1 MKNFLMRLRA
11 FQKERK
17 TATFYSDRA
26 RKNGT
31 HSQKSGKIGIVSERG
46 LWYTEAAK
54 EKGGWGML
62 LAIDIGNSNVSLGVF
77 QGETLRVRAKLSAQT
92 ERSSDEYATVI
103 YDLLRMNGLS
113 REDLTGCILSSVV
126 PELTGLVEAA
136 VGRLTKAAVLR
147 VGPGVR
153 TGFRI
158 RIDDPSQLGGDL
170 VADTLAALTEY
181 GAPLIILDA
190 GTVTTLAV
198 VDESRTYLGG
208 CILPGIRASASLLK
222 STTALLPSITLGV
235 GEKDCLGR
243 NSADA
248 MRCGLLLGSALMVDG
263 FIDRFRALP
272 GMAGAKVV
280 ATGGSAKLATAY
292 CSREVTLDENLTL
305 KGLRYL
311 YESNQPRT
319 RKF

>member
-1 MKNFLMRLRA
+1 
-11 FQKERK
+11 
-17 TATFYSDRA
+17 
-26 RKNGT
+26 
-31 HSQKSGKIGIVSERG
+31 
-46 LWYTEAAK
+46 
-54 EKGGWGML
+54 ML
-62 LAIDIGNSNVSLGVF
+62 LAIDIGNSNISLGVF
-77 QGETLRVRAKLSAQT
+77 REARLRMRAKLSAQT
-92 ERSSDEYATVI
+92 ERSADEYAAVL
-103 YDLLRMNGLS
+103 YDLLRMNGVA
-113 REDLTGCILSSVV
+113 REELTGCILSSVV

-136 VGRLTKAAVLR
+136 VEELTGLRVLR

-181 GAPLIILDA
+181 GAPLILIDA
-190 GTVTTLAV
+190 GTVTTLAA

-208 CILPGIRASASLLK
+208 CILPGIRASAAMLR

-235 GEKDCLGR
+235 EEEACLGR

-248 MRCGLLLGSALMVDG
+248 MRCGLLLGSALMLDG

-280 ATGGSAKLATAY
+280 ATGGSAGLATAH
-292 CSREVTLDENLTL
+292 CRREILRDDELPL

-311 YESNQPRT
+311 YESNQPRP
-319 RKF
+319 RKH

>member
-1 MKNFLMRLRA
+1 
-11 FQKERK
+11 
-17 TATFYSDRA
+17 
-26 RKNGT
+26 
-31 HSQKSGKIGIVSERG
+31 
-46 LWYTEAAK
+46 
-54 EKGGWGML
+54 ML

-77 QGETLRVRAKLSAQT
+77 QGEQLRMRAKLSAQT
-92 ERSSDEYATVI
+92 ERSADEYAAVM
-103 YDLLRMNGLS
+103 YDLLRINGVA
-113 REDLTGCILSSVV
+113 REELTGCILSSVV
-126 PELTGLVEAA
+126 PELTGLVESA
-136 VGRLTKAAVLR
+136 VEKLTPLRVLR

-181 GAPLIILDA
+181 GAPLIIIDA

-208 CILPGIRASASLLK
+208 CILPGIRSSAALLK

-235 GEKDCLGR
+235 EEEACLGR

-248 MRCGLLLGSALMVDG
+248 MRCGLLLGSAMMLDG
-263 FIDRFRALP
+263 FIDRIQTQP

-280 ATGGSAKLATAY
+280 ATGGSMDLATAY
-292 CSREVTLDENLTL
+292 CRREILRDHDLTL

-311 YESNQPRT
+311 YESNQPRP
-319 RKF
+319 RKH

>member
-1 MKNFLMRLRA
+1 
-11 FQKERK
+11 
-17 TATFYSDRA
+17 
-26 RKNGT
+26 
-31 HSQKSGKIGIVSERG
+31 
-46 LWYTEAAK
+46 
-54 EKGGWGML
+54 ML

-77 QGETLRVRAKLSAQT
+77 QGAGLRLRAKLSALT
-92 ERSSDEYATVI
+92 ERSADEYAAVI
-103 YDLLRMNGLS
+103 YDLLRMSDLS
-113 REDLTGCILSSVV
+113 REELTGCILSSVV

-136 VGRLTKAAVLR
+136 VRKLTQAPLLR

-181 GAPLIILDA
+181 GAPLIIIDA
-190 GTVTTLAV
+190 GTVTTLAA

-208 CILPGIRASASLLK
+208 CILPGIRASAALLK
-222 STTALLPSITLGV
+222 SATALLPSIALGV
-235 GEKDCLGR
+235 GEEDCLGR

-248 MRCGLLLGSALMVDG
+248 MRRGLLLGSAIMVDG

-272 GMAGAKVV
+272 GMAGARVV
-280 ATGGSAKLATAY
+280 ATGGSAELATAH
-292 CSREVTLDENLTL
+292 CRREITLDGDLTL

-311 YESNQPRT
+311 YENNQPRT
-319 RKF
+319 RKL